1 MALSTNSEQIY
12 RYEETGRT
20 FKLQNYTEWA
30 VPAIEGVFEDMPNWL
45 RLIRTA
51 AEVGGVLEENRVSY
65 PPPMFILWFRTDAE
79 HNLLSFGRESDVNR
93 WWLTSQ
99 MLLKTEQITVTGV
112 DTHENINAEFN
123 IELALTH
130 DTIKKAYR
138 GPFKTDVGNDLP

>member
-1 MALSTNSEQIY
+1 MALSTMNEQIY

-30 VPAIEGVFEDMPNWL
+30 VPAVEGVFEDMPNWL

-79 HNLLSFGRESDVNR
+79 HNLLSFGREPDINN
-93 WWLTSQ
+93 WWKEVHMGARRTMGTEGIMTLRAISFAAASGA
-99 MLLKTEQITVTGV
+99 LKK
-112 DTHENINAEFN
+112 D
-123 IELALTH
+123 
-130 DTIKKAYR
+130 DR
-138 GPFKTDVGNDLP
+138 

>member
-1 MALSTNSEQIY
+1 MALSTMNEQIY
-12 RYEETGRT
+12 RYEETGRM

-99 MLLKTEQITVTGV
+99 MLLKMEQVMEVNTQ
-112 DTHENINAEFN
+112 ENVAAEFDL
-123 IELALTH
+123 ELALAH
-130 DTIKKAYR
+130 DTRRKVPR
-138 GPFKTDVGNDLP
+138 GPFKTDVGNNLP

>member
-1 MALSTNSEQIY
+1 MALSTSVEQIY

-99 MLLKTEQITVTGV
+99 MLLKMEQVMEVNTQ
-112 DTHENINAEFN
+112 ENVAAEFDL
-123 IELALTH
+123 ELALTR
-130 DTIKKAYR
+130 DTIKKMPR
-138 GPFKTDVGNDLP
+138 GLFKTDVGNNLP